1 MVLEAGK
8 LPAEMRVEGRLA
20 DRRPHQKK
28 SFFAEWSLCYR
39 GVVLRRMGS
48 PGHTSSQWRGGVC
61 NPGLSPVTGSWLVGA
76 REVGRPCVWVR
87 MALSG
92 RQTLCMGKDGPAR
105 PADPVYGYGWKGAVA
120 PRLTRFIYPGHRWR
134 PSGPGGTAKGPGGRP
149 LPYGPW

>member
-1 MVLEAGK
+1 M
-8 LPAEMRVEGRLA
+8 EGRLA

-28 SFFAEWSLCYR
+28 PFFVEWSLWNR
-39 GVVLRRMGS
+39 GVVLRMMGS
-48 PGHTSSQWRGGVC
+48 LGHTSSQWRGGVC
-61 NPGLSPVTGSWLVGA
+61 NPGLGPVTGSWLVGA